1 MTQSIIPGC
10 EANPDPATV
19 INVGSTMKEIPMD
32 ELKRD
37 CDTDKK
43 MQDTFDTLLVSSA
56 NAAENGKELL
66 EENKR
71 LNEEC
76 EQLVRR
82 NHELYDEVTRLRN
95 QPALAEL
102 NEFKKELEDRFE
114 DSSIGKLRQVC
125 GEYDAWAGALSDIG
139 ESITD
144 ADFIEEFPE
153 KWNKLNNSC
162 GATLRSVLET
172 VDCKVSV
179 CMDDWFVYS
188 PSGPA
193 LIKKWVC
200 SVNEPLLNRGVK
212 HIGFEAT
219 PTLLN
224 GTLTLE
230 NMRINIFI

>member
-1 MTQSIIPGC
+1 MTQAIIPGC
-10 EANPDPATV
+10 EANPNPNDV
-19 INVGSTMKEIPMD
+19 IDVTPDNNEDS
-32 ELKRD
+32 
-37 CDTDKK
+37 K
-43 MQDTFDTLLVSSA
+43 MNNTFDTLLVSAA
-56 NAAENGKELL
+56 NAADRG
-66 EENKR
+66 KR
-71 LNEEC
+71 LDEISQEQSLKIKKLFDENEKLKEEC

-102 NEFKKELEDRFE
+102 N
-114 DSSIGKLRQVC
+114 
-125 GEYDAWAGALSDIG
+125 
-139 ESITD
+139 
-144 ADFIEEFPE
+144 
-153 KWNKLNNSC
+153 NSC

-179 CMDDWFVYS
+179 CMDDWFVYG
-188 PSGPA
+188 PSGPD

-219 PTLLN
+219 PTLLD

>member
-1 MTQSIIPGC
+1 MQAIIPGC
-10 EANPDPATV
+10 EANPDPTTV
-19 INVGSTMKEIPMD
+19 INVDPT
-32 ELKRD
+32 KRD
-37 CDTDKK
+37 CDTDKN
-43 MQDTFDTLLVSSA
+43 MQDSFDTLLVSSA

-82 NHELYDEVTRLRN
+82 NHELFDEVTRLRT

-114 DSSIGKLRQVC
+114 DASIGKLRQVC

-153 KWNKLNNSC
+153 KWNELNNSC
-162 GATLRSVLET
+162 RATLRSVAPLFENSM
-172 VDCKVSV
+172 VEVNVECGKLPHGAHAWKYAASD
-179 CMDDWFVYS
+179 
-188 PSGPA
+188 GLA
-193 LIKKWVC
+193 LIKGLRSTPFFDGDK
-200 SVNEPLLNRGVK
+200 LLDQPVK
-212 HIGFEAT
+212 KISSFSYNTFRYVITIDYPEA
-219 PTLLN
+219 
-224 GTLTLE
+224 
-230 NMRINIFI
+230 

>member
-10 EANPDPATV
+10 EANPDPTTV
-19 INVGSTMKEIPMD
+19 INVDPT
-32 ELKRD
+32 KRD
-37 CDTDKK
+37 CDTDKN
-43 MQDTFDTLLVSSA
+43 MQDSFDTLLVSSA

-114 DSSIGKLRQVC
+114 DASIGKLRQVC

-153 KWNKLNNSC
+153 KWNELNNSC
-162 GATLRSVLET
+162 RATLRSVLET

-179 CMDDWFVYS
+179 CKDGWFVYGLR
-188 PSGPA
+188 GPA
-193 LIKKWVC
+193 IIKKWVC
-200 SVNEPLLNRGVK
+200 SVNEPLLNSGVK
-212 HIGFEAT
+212 HIECEAT
-219 PTLLN
+219 PTLSD
-224 GTLTLE
+224 GTLTIE
-230 NMRINIFI
+230 NMRINIYI